1 MSELGIF
8 IDESGVFDLDKTF
21 NNNLKDFYIVSFVF
35 HNKTMEINTEIQNF
49 EKFLIENGFQS

>member
-35 HNKTMEINTEIQNF
+35 IRPSK
-49 EKFLIENGFQS
+49 LIFFDIL